1 MDGHCVSM
9 CGSMFPMRILGIET
23 SADETGVAILEAT
36 GSGEKDF
43 KYKVLG
49 NALLSQAELHT
60 RYGGIF
66 PNLAK
71 REHGRNLVP
80 VLMEALR
87 LSGELQEGQKSADE
101 DKLRELEKLLER
113 EHEMFTYL
121 SEFLRA
127 YGKPSVDCIAV
138 TAGPGLEPAL
148 WMGINFAKALADVWQ
163 LPLVAVNHLEGHIM
177 VARAKDGV
185 LIPIEEPA
193 IALLVS
199 GGHTE
204 LIEMDGWMRYK
215 TIGATRDDAAGEAFD
230 KSARLI
236 GLPYPGGPEISRLAK
251 AARVAN
257 LARTDILPR
266 PMIQDMSFDFSF
278 SGLKTAVK
286 KIVDSWTPGL
296 GTDDMKSALAREA
309 EEAIVDVLL
318 SKTSRAV
325 ESYGAKTVIVGGGVS
340 ANDYLR
346 KRFAEEFHGGAHV
359 LFPSAEFST
368 DNAVMIALAGY
379 FHAEKKEFI
388 GAAEL
393 RANGNLR
400 LA

>member
-1 MDGHCVSM
+1 
-9 CGSMFPMRILGIET
+9 MRILGIET
-23 SADETGVAILEAT
+23 SADETGVALLEASGT
-36 GSGEKDF
+36 GEKDF
-43 KYKVLG
+43 QYKVLG
-49 NALLSQAELHT
+49 NALLSQADLHT

-87 LSGELQEGQKSADE
+87 RANELHEGMHSADE
-101 DKLRELEKLLER
+101 NKIKELDTLLAR
-113 EHEMFTYL
+113 EHELFTYL
-121 SEFLRA
+121 AGFFRA
-127 YGKPSVDCIAV
+127 YGKPAVDCIAV
-138 TAGPGLEPAL
+138 THGPGLEPAL
-148 WMGINFAKALADVWQ
+148 WVGINFAKALADVWQ
-163 LPLVAVNHLEGHIM
+163 VPLVAVNHLEGHVMI
-177 VARAKDGV
+177 ARAKDGV

-204 LIEMDGWMRYK
+204 LVEMESWRHYK

-236 GLPYPGGPEISRLAK
+236 GLPYPGGPEISRLA
-251 AARVAN
+251 N
-257 LARTDILPR
+257 LAREGNLARGPELPR
-266 PMIQDMSFDFSF
+266 PMIRDASFDFSF
-278 SGLKTAVK
+278 AGLKTAVK
-286 KIVDSWTPGL
+286 KIVESWSH

-318 SKTSRAV
+318 AKTKRAV
-325 ESYGAKTVIVGGGVS
+325 EEYSAKTVIVGGGVS
-340 ANDYLR
+340 ANDHLR
-346 KRFAEEFHGGAHV
+346 KRFAEEFQGGAHV
-359 LFPSAEFST
+359 LFPSHEFAT

-379 FHAEKKEFI
+379 FRAEKKEFI
-388 GAAEL
+388 APEEL
-393 RANGNLR
+393 RANGNLK

>member
-1 MDGHCVSM
+1 MI
-9 CGSMFPMRILGIET
+9 ILGIET
-23 SADETGVAILEAT
+23 SADETGVAIIEGT
-36 GSGEKDF
+36 GSDEKDF
-43 KYKVLG
+43 RYKVLG
-49 NALLSQAELHT
+49 NALLSQADLHA

-71 REHGRNLVP
+71 REHGVNLTP

-87 LSGELQEGQKSADE
+87 LSGELHENQRSADE
-101 DKLRELEKLLER
+101 AKISELEKILVR

-127 YGKPSVDCIAV
+127 YGRPNIDCIAV

-163 LPLVAVNHLEGHIM
+163 VPLVAVNHLEGHII
-177 VARAKDGV
+177 VARAKDGALSPV
-185 LIPIEEPA
+185 DLPA

-204 LIEMDGWMRYK
+204 LVEMDGWLKYK

-236 GLPYPGGPEISRLAK
+236 GLSYPGGPEISKLAEEAREKKAERLYE
-251 AARVAN
+251 
-257 LARTDILPR
+257 LPR
-266 PMIQDMSFDFSF
+266 PMMQDASFDFSF

-286 KIVDSWTPGL
+286 KIADGWSH
-296 GTDDMKSALAREA
+296 GTDDMKRALAREA

-318 SKTSRAV
+318 TKTKRAV
-325 ESYGAKTVIVGGGVS
+325 DEYSAKTVIVGGGVS
-340 ANDYLR
+340 ANAHLR
-346 KRFAEEFHGGAHV
+346 RRFIEEFQGGPGV
-359 LFPSAEFST
+359 LFPAPEFAT

-388 GAAEL
+388 PAEKL
-393 RANGNLR
+393 VANGNLR
-400 LA
+400 LAN

>member
-1 MDGHCVSM
+1 
-9 CGSMFPMRILGIET
+9 MRILGIET
-23 SADETGVAILEAT
+23 SADETGVAVIEAS
-36 GSGEKDF
+36 GEGEKDF
-43 KYKVLG
+43 QYKVLG
-49 NALLSQAELHT
+49 NALLSQADLHT

-87 LSGELQEGQKSADE
+87 QGNELHEGQASADE
-101 DKLRELEKLLER
+101 KKIEELEALLTR
-113 EHEMFTYL
+113 EHELFTYL

-127 YGKPSVDCIAV
+127 YGKPAIDCIAV

-148 WMGINFAKALADVWQ
+148 WVGINFAKALADVWQ
-163 LPLVAVNHLEGHIM
+163 VPLVAVNHLEGHII
-177 VARAKDGV
+177 VARAKNGS
-185 LIPIEEPA
+185 LAPIDKPS

-204 LIEMDGWMRYK
+204 LVLIKEWHKYE

-236 GLPYPGGPEISRLAK
+236 GLPYPGGPEISKLAN
-251 AARVAN
+251 AAREAN
-257 LARTDILPR
+257 LARGAELPR
-266 PMIQDMSFDFSF
+266 PMIKDKSFDFSF
-278 SGLKTAVK
+278 AGLKTAVK
-286 KIVDSWTPGL
+286 KIVDGWTTH
-296 GTDDMKSALAREA
+296 TDDLKSALAREA

-318 SKTSRAV
+318 AKTKRAV
-325 ESYGAKTVIVGGGVS
+325 EEYGTKTVIVGGGVS

-346 KRFAEEFHGGAHV
+346 KRFAEEFQNGPHI
-359 LFPSAEFST
+359 LFPSPEFAT

-379 FHAEKKEFI
+379 FRAEKKEFI

-393 RANGNLR
+393 RANGNLK
-400 LA
+400 LAN